1 MKMLKNIKTSYGAMA
16 LLAIALFLSS
26 CQKDFLDRLAQGD
39 YNQDNYPYPEGA
51 GPYDQFINSAYASLR
66 SYDVTVFPFVAATS
80 FRSDDADKGS
90 TPADSPDGIQM
101 DNFTLTPTNGLANGL
116 WLGHYRLVNSCNFIL
131 DRVAKDPNPNTPEA
145 LKIDAQ
151 AQARFLRG
159 YAYFMLVRSFGRV
172 PIIDTVISTNVS
184 QANIPQSTPAQVYA
198 FIEQDLQFAAN
209 NLSPGSAYDR
219 KFIGRI
225 NSGAAHALLAKVY
238 LTQGKWAQAMNEA
251 NIVMT
256 SGEYNLSVP
265 YATIFNEEGENSKES
280 IFEVQATSTPAVPT
294 NFGSQ
299 YTQVQSIRGVN
310 EWNFGWGFNVP
321 SADLANAYEPGDP
334 RRRRT
339 IFYSV
344 PDSVTIFG
352 ERPQA
357 GLPNPR
363 YNNKVYTNPTKRAL
377 INSRSGWWMNVRL
390 LRYADVVLMYAE
402 AANELGGTENTTRA
416 LQALNSVRARARGTN
431 ANILPNVTTTDQEL
445 LRQAIRKE
453 RRIELAMEH
462 DRFFDLVRWGI
473 AATVMQGVGKNFI
486 PGRHE
491 LLPIPQAQIDLSNG
505 RLTQNPGYN

>member
-1 MKMLKNIKTSYGAMA
+1 MKILFNIKYSYASFA
-16 LLAIALFLSS
+16 LIVLAFALSS
-26 CQKDFLDRLAQGD
+26 CSNDFLDRRAQGA
-39 YNQDNYPYPEGA
+39 YNQDDYPYPEGS
-51 GPYDQFINSAYASLR
+51 GPYDQFINGAYATLR
-66 SYDVTVFPFVAATS
+66 SYNVTVFPFLAATS
-80 FRSDDADKGS
+80 MRSDDADKGS
-90 TPADSPDGIQM
+90 TPSDSPDALQF
-101 DNFTLTPTNGLANGL
+101 DNFTLTPTNGLVNAL
-116 WLGHYRLVNSCNFIL
+116 WVGHFNLVNDCNFVL
-131 DRVAKDPNPNTPEA
+131 DRIANDPNPNTPQA
-145 LKIDAQ
+145 LKVDAE

-159 YAYFMLVRSFGRV
+159 YAYFMLVRCYGRV
-172 PIIDTVISTNVS
+172 PILDTLISTEVS
-184 QANIPQSTPAQVYA
+184 ESNIPQSTPAQVYA

-209 NLSPGSAYDR
+209 NLLPASGYDR

-238 LTQGKWAQAMNEA
+238 LTQGKWAQAMSEA

-256 SGEYNLSVP
+256 SGQYDLSVP

-280 IFEVQATSTPAVPT
+280 IFEVQATATPTVPT
-294 NFGSQ
+294 DFGSQ
-299 YTQVQSIRGVN
+299 YTQVQSVRGSGD
-310 EWNFGWGFNVP
+310 WNYGWGFNVP

-363 YNNKVYTNPTKRAL
+363 YNNKVYTNPAKRAT
-377 INSRSGWWMNVRL
+377 IGSRSGWWMNVRL

-416 LQALNSVRARARGTN
+416 LQALNSVRARARGAN

-462 DRFFDLVRWGI
+462 ERFFDLVRWGT

-491 LLPIPQAQIDLSNG
+491 LLPIPQAQIDLSKG